1 VELKDKAKAY
11 SRQKHRL
18 SIIGLIFSP
27 FMLSLFVILGLP
39 PYIRR
44 ISSLLS
50 PNDYINLLVF
60 SVLMGIAYYIVS
72 IPMAYYSDFA
82 VEHKFS
88 LSNQTLKDWV
98 KKEAKKGIIS
108 FIISVPLIFSL
119 YTFIKYWPLHWWLL
133 AAILWFF
140 VSIVL
145 AKFAPVF
152 IVPLFY
158 KYSPIKNKTLKDKL
172 LKLASGAG
180 FRVKDVYEIN
190 ISRDTKKANAALM
203 GIGKQKRIV
212 LCDTL
217 LENFDDA
224 EIESVMGHELGHH
237 KLRHVMK
244 LISSEGIFTFVTF
257 FITNIFFLKLHTIAG
272 YARLSGFESLVLIYA
287 IMCALGIFVLPLQ
300 NAFSRKLEKDA
311 DLFALEATR
320 NKQAFISTMK
330 KLAEQ
335 NLADTCPG
343 KFYEIMLYNH
353 PPISRRISFAKSF
366 KSIP

>member
-1 VELKDKAKAY
+1 MTDKAKAY
-11 SRQKHRL
+11 SREKHRL
-18 SIIGLIFSP
+18 AIIGLIFSP
-27 FMLSLFVILGLP
+27 FMLSLFIILGFP
-39 PYIRR
+39 PYIRY
-44 ISSLLS
+44 ISSLVS
-50 PNDYINLLVF
+50 SNDYINLLAFF
-60 SVLMGIAYYIVS
+60 SLMSLAYYIVRA
-72 IPMAYYSDFA
+72 PMAYYSDFA
-82 VEHKFS
+82 LEHKFS
-88 LSNQTLKDWV
+88 LSNQAFKDWV
-98 KKEAKKGIIS
+98 KKEAKKGIVS
-108 FIISVPLIFSL
+108 FIISTPLIFSL
-119 YTFIKYWPLHWWLL
+119 YTFIRYWPLCWWLL

-140 VSIVL
+140 TSILL

-217 LENFDDA
+217 LENFNED

-237 KLRHVMK
+237 KLRHLMK
-244 LISSEGIFTFVTF
+244 LISSEGILTFVTF
-257 FITNIFFLKLHTIAG
+257 FITNMLFLRLHAAAG
-272 YARLSGFESLVLIYA
+272 YTRLSDFESLVLIYA
-287 IMCALGIFVLPLQ
+287 IMCVLGIFTLPLQ
-300 NAFSRKLEKDA
+300 NAFSRKLEKEA
-311 DLFALEATR
+311 DLFTLETAGD
-320 NKQAFISTMK
+320 NQAFISTMK

-343 KFYEIMLYNH
+343 KFYEIMLYTH
-353 PPISRRISFAKSF
+353 PPISRRISFAESF

>member
-1 VELKDKAKAY
+1 MKDKARAY
-11 SRQKHRL
+11 SRQRHRL

-27 FMLSLFVILGLP
+27 FMLSLFIILGFP
-39 PYIRR
+39 PYIRH
-44 ISSLLS
+44 ISSLVS
-50 PNDYINLLVF
+50 SNDYINLLAFFALV
-60 SVLMGIAYYIVS
+60 SLAYYIAKV
-72 IPMAYYSDFA
+72 PMTYYSDFA
-82 VEHKFS
+82 LEHKFS
-88 LSNQTLKDWV
+88 LSNQTLKDWT
-98 KKEAKKGIIS
+98 KREAKKGIIS
-108 FIISVPLIFSL
+108 FIISTPLIFSL
-119 YTFIKYWPLHWWLL
+119 YTFIKHWPLYWWLL

-140 VSIVL
+140 VSIIL

-152 IVPLFY
+152 VVPLFY
-158 KYSPIKNKTLKDKL
+158 KYSPIKNKVLKDKL

-217 LENFDDA
+217 LENFNDA

-237 KLRHVMK
+237 KLRHLMK

-257 FITNIFFLKLHTIAG
+257 FITNILFLRLHTASG
-272 YARLSGFESLVLIYA
+272 YARLSDFESLVLIYA
-287 IMCALGIFVLPLQ
+287 IMCALGIFALPLQ
-300 NAFSRKLEKDA
+300 NAFSRKLEKGA
-311 DLFALEATR
+311 DRFALETTGD
-320 NKQAFISTMK
+320 NQAFISTMK

-353 PPISRRISFAKSF
+353 PPISRRISFAESF

>member
-1 VELKDKAKAY
+1 MKDKAKAY
-11 SRQKHRL
+11 SREKHRL
-18 SIIGLIFSP
+18 AIIGLISSP
-27 FMLSLFVILGLP
+27 FILSLFIILGLP
-39 PYIRR
+39 PYIRHA
-44 ISSLLS
+44 SSLVS
-50 PNDYINLLVF
+50 SNDYVNLLAF
-60 SVLMGIAYYIVS
+60 FVLMSLAYYIVRV
-72 IPMAYYSDFA
+72 PMAYYSDFA
-82 VEHKFS
+82 LEHKFS
-88 LSNQTLKDWV
+88 LSNQTFKDWV
-98 KKEAKKGIIS
+98 KREVKKGIIS
-108 FIISVPLIFSL
+108 FIISTPLIFSL

-140 VSIVL
+140 VSILL

-190 ISRDTKKANAALM
+190 ISRDTKKANAALE

-217 LENFDDA
+217 LESFNED

-257 FITNIFFLKLHTIAG
+257 FITNILFLGLHTASG
-272 YARLSGFESLVLIYA
+272 YARLADFESLVLIYA
-287 IMCALGIFVLPLQ
+287 IMCALVILALPLQ

-311 DLFALEATR
+311 DRFALETTG
-320 NKQAFISTMK
+320 NNQAFISTMK

-353 PPISRRISFAKSF
+353 PPISRRISFAESF

>member
-1 VELKDKAKAY
+1 MKDKARAY
-11 SRQKHRL
+11 SGEKHRL
-18 SIIGLIFSP
+18 AITGLIFSP
-27 FMLSLFVILGLP
+27 FILSLSIIFGLP
-39 PYIRR
+39 PYIRH
-44 ISSLLS
+44 ISSLVS
-50 PNDYINLLVF
+50 SNDYINLLAF
-60 SVLMGIAYYIVS
+60 FALMSLAYYIVTV
-72 IPMAYYSDFA
+72 PMVYYSDFA
-82 VEHKFS
+82 LEHKFS
-88 LSNQTLKDWV
+88 LSNQTFKDWV
-98 KKEAKKGIIS
+98 KREAKKGVVS
-108 FIISVPLIFSL
+108 FIISIPLIFSL
-119 YTFIKYWPLHWWLL
+119 YAFIRYWPLYWWLL

-140 VSIVL
+140 TAILL

-190 ISRDTKKANAALM
+190 MSRDTKKANAALM

-217 LENFDDA
+217 LEGFNED

-237 KLRHVMK
+237 KLRHLMK

-257 FITNIFFLKLHTIAG
+257 FITNILFLRLHTASG
-272 YARLSGFESLVLIYA
+272 YARLSDFESLVLIYA
-287 IMCALGIFVLPLQ
+287 IMCALGIFALPLQ

-311 DLFALEATR
+311 DRFALETTGD
-320 NKQAFISTMK
+320 NQAFISTMK

-353 PPISRRISFAKSF
+353 PPISRRISFAESF